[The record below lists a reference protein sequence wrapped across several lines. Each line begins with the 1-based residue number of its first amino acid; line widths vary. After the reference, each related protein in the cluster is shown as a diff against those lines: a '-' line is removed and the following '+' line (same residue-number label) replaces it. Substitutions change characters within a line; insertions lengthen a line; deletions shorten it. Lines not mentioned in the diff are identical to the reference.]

1 VREDF
6 VTVSE
11 AKIGIHKII
20 AGLGD
25 RAAVLLLRHG
35 KPVAALLD
43 YSRYVGLLNR
53 IEELED
59 QLAVIDAQRDVSA
72 GMTVGWEK
80 VKAEAGLLGEE
91 VPEAATKD
99 DGRSSAKTGDARGVR
114 D

>member
-1 VREDF
+1 MREDF

-20 AGLGD
+20 AGLGE
-25 RAAVLLLRHG
+25 RTAVLLLRHG

-59 QLAVIDAQRDVSA
+59 QLAVGEAQRDLA
-72 GMTVGWEK
+72 NGMTVGWEK
-80 VKAEAGLLGEE
+80 VKADAGLLGDSES
-91 VPEAATKD
+91 EAT
-99 DGRSSAKTGDARGVR
+99 RT
-114 D
+114 

>member
-1 VREDF
+1 MREDF

-20 AGLGD
+20 AGLAD
-25 RAAVLLLRHG
+25 RSAVLLLRHG

-59 QLAVIDAQRDVSA
+59 QLAVVEAQRDVSNR
-72 GMTVGWEK
+72 MTVGWEK
-80 VKAEAGLLGEE
+80 VKAEAGLLGDDET
-91 VPEAATKD
+91 EAATK
-99 DGRSSAKTGDARGVR
+99 
-114 D
+114 